1 MADTIDLGAAARRMA
16 GLLEAVPEDRL
27 AAPTPCA
34 EYSLA
39 DLIDH
44 VGGLSMAFTMA
55 ATKETARA
63 GAGAPGDGSRLEDG
77 WRGRIA
83 GDLERLAEAW
93 RDPQAWTGM
102 TRAGGLDLPG
112 EIAGKVALNELIVHG
127 WDVAR
132 SAGLP
137 YEPDAADLE
146 TCRSFLAASAAQ
158 TPEDGSGPF
167 GTPVEI
173 PEDAPLLD
181 RVVALAGRDP
191 AWPAT

>member
-16 GLLEAVPEDRL
+16 GLLDAVPEARL
-27 AAPTPCA
+27 GAPTPCA
-34 EYSLA
+34 EYALG
-39 DLIDH
+39 DLVDH

-55 ATKETARA
+55 AAKETAQ
-63 GAGAPGDGSRLEDG
+63 APGNPSGDGSRLEDG

-112 EIAGKVALNELIVHG
+112 EIAGKVALNELVVHG

-137 YEPDAADLE
+137 YEPDAAELE
-146 TCRSFLAASAAQ
+146 TCRSFLAASAGQAPQ
-158 TPEDGSGPF
+158 DGSGPF
-167 GTPVEI
+167 GVPVEV
-173 PEDAPLLD
+173 PRDAPLLHQ
-181 RVVALAGRDP
+181 VIALAGRNP
-191 AWPAT
+191 SWPAT